1 VDGGVGGVDTVGDPL
16 NTFSNVGAF
25 DGNLISDTFKLPLNA
40 STPNF
45 PELAESFLKNSSPK
59 FICSLEKLRL
69 DPKLI
74 FAKFILCPSIFYF
87 KLDRLRDQNSIGW
100 R

>member
-1 VDGGVGGVDTVGDPL
+1 VDGGVGGADTIGDSL
-16 NTFSNVGAF
+16 NTFSNIGAF

-40 STPNF
+40 SIPNF

-59 FICSLEKLRL
+59 SIRPLEKLRL

-74 FAKFILCPSIFYF
+74 FAKFIL
-87 KLDRLRDQNSIGW
+87 
-100 R
+100 